1 MSSSSKSDLR
11 VDWATHAAARY
22 ACENWHYSKS
32 VPVPPLVKVGV
43 WEANKYIGVIL
54 FSRGANNNM
63 LKPFGLSVTE
73 GCELTRVA
81 LSGHCAPVSR
91 IIKIALKFLRDN
103 SPGLRLIVSFA
114 DPSHGHHGGIYQA
127 GGWIYT
133 GKQQDSVEWL
143 APDGKVWHGRMV
155 KTKGWTT
162 CHGVRRKTWRPDQ
175 CTKVIKPGKH
185 RYLMPLD
192 AEMRAKILPLAQPY
206 PKRPKQATP
215 ETIGEAAGQ
224 NRPGRSNNSTA
235 GGPEPA

>member
-11 VDWATHAAARY
+11 VDWATHAAAKY
-22 ACENWHYSKS
+22 ACEHWHYSGS

-43 WEANKYIGVIL
+43 WECGDFIGVIL

-81 LSGHCAPVSR
+81 LTSHVTPVSR
-91 IIKIALKFLRDN
+91 IIKIALKFLQAN

-114 DPSHGHHGGIYQA
+114 DPSEGHHGGIYQA

-133 GKQQDSVEWL
+133 GRQQDSIEWL
-143 APDGKVWHGRMV
+143 APDGKIWHGRMV
-155 KTKGWTT
+155 KAKGWTV
-162 CHGVRRKTWRPDQ
+162 CHGVRRKTWKPEQ
-175 CTKVIKPGKH
+175 CTKVVKPGKH

-192 AEMRAKILPLAQPY
+192 PGMRAKIEPLAQPY

-224 NRPGRSNNSTA
+224 HRPGRSNSQ
-235 GGPEPA
+235 PEAI

>member
-43 WEANKYIGVIL
+43 WEADKYIGVIL

-155 KTKGWTT
+155 KAKGWTT

-192 AEMRAKILPLAQPY
+192 PEMRAKILPLAQPY

-215 ETIGEAAGQ
+215 GSTSEAAGQ
-224 NRPGRSNNSTA
+224 NRPGRSNSIPVAT
-235 GGPEPA
+235 

>member
-11 VDWATHAAARY
+11 VDWATHAAAKY

-155 KTKGWTT
+155 KAKGWTT

-175 CTKVIKPGKH
+175 CTKVTKPGKH

-192 AEMRAKILPLAQPY
+192 PEMRAKILPLAQPY

-215 ETIGEAAGQ
+215 GSTSEAAGQ
-224 NRPGRSNNSTA
+224 NRPGRSNSIPVAT
-235 GGPEPA
+235 

>member
-1 MSSSSKSDLR
+1 MSSSNKSDLR

-43 WEANKYIGVIL
+43 WEADKYIGVIL

-133 GKQQDSVEWL
+133 GRQQDSVEWL

-155 KTKGWTT
+155 KAKGWTT

-192 AEMRAKILPLAQPY
+192 PEMLAKILPLAQPY

-215 ETIGEAAGQ
+215 GSTSEAAGQ
-224 NRPGRSNNSTA
+224 NRPGRSK
-235 GGPEPA
+235 